1 MAPAISPNGWLKLA
15 ARRLYAISSPALT
28 LLAPMARPN
37 ALSRLPCANGLMPVR
52 ISTPPC
58 ALLFCP
64 LYQPPTG
71 AAAYFPFFLHH
82 YNWHRPHSALDQHPP
97 ISKLNLSTNNLLS
110 L

>member
-52 ISTPPC
+52 ISIPR
-58 ALLFCP
+58 ARLLVSFFPASLQLAPTSLRSRPAPTNLKTQLEHEQP
-64 LYQPPTG
+64 LEPSH
-71 AAAYFPFFLHH
+71 LE
-82 YNWHRPHSALDQHPP
+82 
-97 ISKLNLSTNNLLS
+97 KLIK
-110 L
+110 